1 MKVDTS
7 TPVVALACPHHGGL
21 GVTRSLG
28 RLGIPV
34 FNVDAMRWAPAS
46 FSRYCRGSFIWD
58 IDNTPGEQS
67 VAKLVEVARKAG
79 RRCLLI
85 PGTDR
90 SAVFASEHAA
100 ALEPWYLIPAP
111 ERALVHSFCSK
122 KRLLDLAARHNVAT
136 PATIGI
142 ETMAERIESLKKV
155 DLPVIIKGIDG
166 HARKRYG
173 KTKLIVR
180 TKQQL
185 LALYDCIG
193 ESDAPG
199 LIAQEYIPGSEN
211 TVWMFNGYFNQ
222 RSECIAGFTGR
233 KLRQCPA
240 YTGVTSLGV
249 CEKNEAVEQSATRLL
264 RGAGYRGLVDM
275 DFRYDARDGQY
286 KLLDVNPRLG
296 STFRLFVSRDGLDVV
311 RACYLDLTG
320 QPVSSAGVS
329 EGRKW
334 LVEDFDLVSSLRYM
348 LDGNLNPGDW
358 VKSLGGIHESAFFAK
373 DDLLSILLM
382 LRADVAELLHRMRGI
397 WRFHSASSSGPQVTS
412 GDRPPQSL
420 LGTNGQGSF
429 HATGCAEAIQ
439 MSGPSGMGPIP
450 RGENHGNVSAGTQCL

>member
-1 MKVDTS
+1 M
-7 TPVVALACPHHGGL
+7 
-21 GVTRSLG
+21 RSLG

-34 FNVDAMRWAPAS
+34 FNVDATGWAPAS
-46 FSRYCRGSFIWD
+46 FSRYCKGRFIWN
-58 IDNTPGEQS
+58 INKNPGERS
-67 VAKLVEVARKAG
+67 VAKLVEVARKTG

-90 SAVFASEHAA
+90 AAVFAADHAA

-111 ERALVHSFCSK
+111 DRTLVHSFCC
-122 KRLLDLAARHNVAT
+122 KRQMLQLAARHNVAT

-142 ETMAERIESLKKV
+142 ESSAERHESFTKMG
-155 DLPVIIKGIDG
+155 LPVIIKGIDG
-166 HARKRYG
+166 HTRKHYG

-199 LIAQEYIPGSEN
+199 LIAQEYIPGSEDA
-211 TVWMFNGYFNQ
+211 VWMFNGYFNQ
-222 RSECIAGFTGR
+222 SSECVAGFTGR

-240 YTGVTSLGV
+240 YTGVTSLGI
-249 CEKNEAVEQSATRLL
+249 CQSNEAVEQAATRLL
-264 RGAGYRGLVDM
+264 TGAGYRGLVDM
-275 DFRYDARDGQY
+275 DFRYDARDGKY

-296 STFRLFVSRDGLDVV
+296 STFRLFVSTDGLDVA
-311 RACYLDLTG
+311 RACYLDMTG
-320 QPVSSAGVS
+320 QPVSSARVS

-334 LVEDFDLVSSLRYM
+334 MVEDFDLVSSLRYM
-348 LDGNLNPGDW
+348 LDGNLRPGDW
-358 VKSLGGIHESAFFAK
+358 VKSLRGIHESAFFAK

-382 LRADVAELLHRMRGI
+382 LRADVAELLHRMSGI
-397 WRFHSASSSGPQVTS
+397 WRFHSVSRSVPQVTS
-412 GDRPPQSL
+412 GDHPAPSL
-420 LGTNGQGSF
+420 LGTNGQEIF
-429 HATGCAEAIQ
+429 HTTGCAEPIQ
-439 MSGPSGMGPIP
+439 MSGPSVMGPIP